1 MVFGEILS
9 RLTRSL
15 TVTKGFEHVSM
26 SKSVRCDALL
36 ELMESKY
43 SYRIEIREKDISRFR
58 Y

>member
-26 SKSVRCDALL
+26 PKSVRCDALL

-43 SYRIEIREKDISRFR
+43 SYRIEKERKG
-58 Y
+58 YL

>member
-1 MVFGEILS
+1 MFFGEILS
-9 RLTRSL
+9 RLTRGL

-43 SYRIEIREKDISRFR
+43 SYGIEKERKR
-58 Y
+58 YL